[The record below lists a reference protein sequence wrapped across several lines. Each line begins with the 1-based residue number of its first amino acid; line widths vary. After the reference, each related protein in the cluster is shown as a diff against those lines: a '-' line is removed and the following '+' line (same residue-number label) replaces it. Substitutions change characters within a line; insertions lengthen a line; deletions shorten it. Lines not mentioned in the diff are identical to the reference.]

1 MHITVNFEG
10 YIKDIIEN
18 AIEKGLAKTKT
29 EALRLGILEL
39 NDKYNL
45 LKNDEEILFL
55 KNKLE
60 AIDNQIKAGKLK
72 EETEEEV
79 AKKYPELF

>member
-72 EETEEEV
+72 EETEVEV